1 MDLLVIARNVNEAE
15 SAIARLRADV
25 RRYYGLE
32 LDAKVLTLGQ
42 LKSKFGAPFV
52 KAALAEGVLISGKP
66 LETVMES
73 AT

>member
-1 MDLLVIARNVNEAE
+1 MFAGTT
-15 SAIARLRADV
+15 
-25 RRYYGLE
+25 GLK

-66 LETVMES
+66 LETVMEP